1 MDKYQI
7 ALLANVRKQLQEWTD
22 QTEEIPHE
30 EVYRFLHSISGTS
43 ATIGLHYLG
52 DRSRELME
60 ALEKKQKKTW
70 DYAELNAF
78 LLDIIKISYQDEI

>member
-22 QTEEIPHE
+22 QNEEIPHE

-43 ATIGLHYLG
+43 ATIGLNYLG

-60 ALEKKQKKTW
+60 AVEKIRKNLELRGVE
-70 DYAELNAF
+70 YIF
-78 LLDIIKISYQDEI
+78 IRYY